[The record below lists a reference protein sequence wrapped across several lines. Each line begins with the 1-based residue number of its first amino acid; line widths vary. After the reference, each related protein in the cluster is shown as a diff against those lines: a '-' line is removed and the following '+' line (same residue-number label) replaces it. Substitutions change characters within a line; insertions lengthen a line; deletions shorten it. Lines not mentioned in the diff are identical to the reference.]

1 MYEIEYTNRFKKNYK
16 RIQKRG
22 YDVSLL
28 FQLVEQLVEQGCVGK
43 AYKPH
48 KLSGIYAGY
57 WECHIQSD
65 WLLIWEIKEQ
75 KNELFYF
82 IREHIRICFNISF
95 KIFLLL
101 LSL

>member
-1 MYEIEYTNRFKKNYK
+1 MYEIEYTNRFKKNYR

-28 FQLVEQLVEQGCVGK
+28 FLLVEQLVEQGCADK

-48 KLSGIYAGY
+48 KLSGIYSGY

-75 KNELFYF
+75 EKRVVLHYTGTHSDLF
-82 IREHIRICFNISF
+82 
-95 KIFLLL
+95 
-101 LSL
+101 